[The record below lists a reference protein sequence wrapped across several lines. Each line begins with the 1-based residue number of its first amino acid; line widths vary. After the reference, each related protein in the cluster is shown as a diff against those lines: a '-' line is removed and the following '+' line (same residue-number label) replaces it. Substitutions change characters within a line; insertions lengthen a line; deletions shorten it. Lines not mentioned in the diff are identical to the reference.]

1 MTFPR
6 VYIYIYIYIYMDTS
20 LYSLDDSFNIVLPE
34 RKHVAGLM
42 ELGIITS
49 YCVLDWTFVED

>member
-1 MTFPR
+1 
-6 VYIYIYIYIYMDTS
+6 MDTS